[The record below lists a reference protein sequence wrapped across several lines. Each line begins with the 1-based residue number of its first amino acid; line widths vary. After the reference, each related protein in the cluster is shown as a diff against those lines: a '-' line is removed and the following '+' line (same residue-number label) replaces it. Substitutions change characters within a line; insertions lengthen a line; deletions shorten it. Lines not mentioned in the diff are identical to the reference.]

1 MKMKP
6 ELIGPTATLA
16 AAILSKVESDH
27 SEFDRGIIT
36 SAFEEAYFTLLEGI
50 ERVDK
55 ELERRKKPARKL
67 TPPASASKGKAIKIT
82 AR

>member
-1 MKMKP
+1 MEK

-16 AAILSKVESDH
+16 AAILSKVENSH
-27 SEFDRGIIT
+27 SEFTRDIIT

-55 ELERRKKPARKL
+55 EIARRAK
-67 TPPASASKGKAIKIT
+67 ASKNQ
-82 AR
+82 